1 MARLRVLLAGIF
13 RRGRVE
19 TELSDEIEFHIDAR
33 VRHLVEQGLPL
44 DDARRQARIE
54 FGSVERYKEEVRVV
68 RGYSLVDELRAD
80 LRSGLRSLRR
90 APGFTAA
97 AAISLALG
105 IGANTL
111 VFGLLDATLLRPLDL
126 PQPERLVTVW
136 NVPDVTRPDQL
147 GTSSI
152 ARFYAMR
159 DMAQAFQSVAAHNG
173 IACGLKTLGLE
184 DGSTPPERIV
194 GQSVSP
200 SMFRTLGVEPVMG
213 RTFTE
218 EEDLADQVA
227 PVIVLTHGMWQRRFG
242 GDPAILGRTI
252 TIDRMAT
259 TVIGVMP
266 PGFDLFGPQVE
277 FLLPLCLTR
286 AQVESRVGGNTVIA
300 RLKPGV
306 SIAQAQ
312 AEVDAISAR
321 LAASDPVRHKGQG
334 SRVEP
339 YQRSRARL
347 AGVAGQPSGDYG
359 SSLLILQGAVA
370 FVLLIACANVA
381 GLLLARAASRR
392 TEVAVRMAL
401 GAGRWRV
408 VRQFV
413 TENLPLALLGAVG
426 GVLLARVGLAVFVA
440 TAPPDVPRLEH
451 LAIDL
456 RVLAFT
462 AATVLLTTA
471 VFAIAPA
478 LQASNVPFV
487 SAVKESSR
495 SATLDGRRQGP
506 RRLLVTAQVALAL
519 VLLVGAGLLIHS
531 FVRVV
536 RNELGANP
544 RNLLTFDFR
553 YPQRGS
559 YTLIGRYRDGSLYE
573 VDPRPAE
580 AAERVLD
587 RLETLPGIVAVAAI
601 NRSPFSGST
610 LLVPFILDGHPDT
623 APVATPADMAA
634 RPTVDYIAIT
644 RGYFNVMGIPI
655 RRGRDFTARDD
666 GRAAF
671 VVILNETMARQYFA
685 NDDPIGKY
693 MRLDALP
700 DEPLRQIV
708 GVVGDTR
715 TGPFQGVHE
724 PAVYVPHLQQ
734 TSRFGGPAVY
744 SRIGMNFVVRT
755 LGGPMAMLPSI
766 KRAVAEID
774 VATPVAG
781 ATTVEQTLD
790 VQVRHLRLYML
801 LLTMFGVVS
810 AILAATGIYGVMA
823 HAVAER
829 TREIGI
835 RMALGASLWDVL
847 VMVLR
852 HATLVVGAGLVLGVT
867 ASLALGRLI
876 ASNLFQVT
884 PTDPV
889 TYAAVSVLLLLV
901 AVIACLVPG
910 RRAATVNPTVA
921 LKYE

>member
-1 MARLRVLLAGIF
+1 MAKLRAFLTGLL
-13 RRGRVE
+13 RRGRLE
-19 TELSDEIEFHIDAR
+19 REMSEEMQFHIEAR
-33 VRHLVEQGLPL
+33 VRHLIQRGLSPH
-44 DDARRQARIE
+44 DAHRQARME
-54 FGSVERYKEEVRVV
+54 FGSVERYKEEVRGA
-68 RGYSLVDELRAD
+68 RGYSLIDELRAD
-80 LRSGLRSLRR
+80 LLSGVRTVRR
-90 APGFTAA
+90 APGFTTAA
-97 AAISLALG
+97 ALSLALG

-136 NVPDVTRPDQL
+136 NVPDITRPDQL

-152 ARFYAMR
+152 ARFFAMR
-159 DMAQAFQSVAAHNG
+159 DLAQSFESVAAHNG
-173 IACGLKTLGLE
+173 LACGLKTLGVD

-194 GQSVSP
+194 GQTVSP
-200 SMFRTLGVEPVMG
+200 AMFRTLGVVPMMG
-213 RTFTE
+213 RTFTD

-242 GDPAILGRTI
+242 GDPAILGRAI
-252 TIDRMAT
+252 TIDRVAT

-266 PGFDLFGPQVE
+266 VGFDLFGPQVE
-277 FLLPLCLTR
+277 FFLPLCLTR
-286 AQVESRVGGNTVIA
+286 AQVESRVGANTVIA
-300 RLKPGV
+300 RLKPGI

-312 AEVDAISAR
+312 ADVNAISAR

-334 SRVEP
+334 TRVEP

-347 AGVAGQPSGDYG
+347 AGVAGQPADDYA
-359 SSLLILQGAVA
+359 SSLLILQGAVVL
-370 FVLLIACANVA
+370 VLLIACANVA
-381 GLLLARAASRR
+381 GLLLARSASRR

-413 TENLPLALLGAVG
+413 TENLPLALLGAIG
-426 GVLLARVGLAVFVA
+426 GVLLARGGLAVFVA
-440 TAPPDVPRLEH
+440 TAPPDFPRLDH

-495 SATLDGRRQGP
+495 SATADARRQGA

-531 FVRVV
+531 FVRAV

-553 YPQRGS
+553 FPQRGA
-559 YTLIGRYRDGSLYE
+559 YTLVGTYRNVSLYE

-580 AAERVLD
+580 TAERVLE
-587 RLETLPGIVAVAAI
+587 RLETQPGIVAVAAI
-601 NRSPFSGST
+601 NRPPFSGST
-610 LLVPFILDGHPDT
+610 LLVPFTIDGRPE
-623 APVATPADMAA
+623 ATQPLAGADASA
-634 RPTVDYIAIT
+634 RPMVDYIAIT
-644 RGYFNVMGIPI
+644 RSYFGVMGIPI
-655 RRGRDFTARDD
+655 RRGRDFSARDD
-666 GRAAF
+666 GRAPF
-671 VVILNETMARQYFA
+671 VVIINETMARRFFPNQ
-685 NDDPIGKY
+685 DPVGTY
-693 MRLDALP
+693 MKLDSLP
-700 DEPLRQIV
+700 DEPSRQIV

-715 TGPFQGVHE
+715 TGPFQSVHE

-755 LGGPMAMLPSI
+755 VGEPMAMVPSI

-774 VATPVAG
+774 RVTPVATPM
-781 ATTVEQTLD
+781 TVEQTLD

-801 LLTMFGVVS
+801 LLTVFGVVS

-835 RMALGASLWDVL
+835 RMALGASLGDVL
-847 VMVLR
+847 AMVLG
-852 HATLVVGAGLVLGVT
+852 HASLVVGAGLLLGLA

-876 ASNLFQVT
+876 ASSLFEVT

-901 AVIACLVPG
+901 AGLACLIPG